1 MSGSVNMQVDE
12 KLVQEVV
19 QQQIT
24 AAISAELMK
33 VDKSIIDG
41 IVNGVL
47 KQAVDS
53 DGKVTAYSSNTTFLV
68 WLVRKSIR
76 DAASVA
82 VQEYV
87 AEQKEILKKS
97 IVKTLKAN
105 PDVMA
110 QALVNGFEDSLKGWH
125 FTVKLESGS

>member
-1 MSGSVNMQVDE
+1 MNGSVNMQVDE

-33 VDKSIIDG
+33 VDKTIIDG

-53 DGKVTAYSSNTTFLV
+53 GGKPTNYSSNTNFLV

-76 DAASVA
+76 EAASAA

-87 AEQKEILKKS
+87 AEQKEVLKKS
-97 IVKTLKAN
+97 VIKAMKAN

-110 QALVNGFEDSLKGWH
+110 QALVNGFEESLKGWH
-125 FTVKLESGS
+125 FTVKLESGG